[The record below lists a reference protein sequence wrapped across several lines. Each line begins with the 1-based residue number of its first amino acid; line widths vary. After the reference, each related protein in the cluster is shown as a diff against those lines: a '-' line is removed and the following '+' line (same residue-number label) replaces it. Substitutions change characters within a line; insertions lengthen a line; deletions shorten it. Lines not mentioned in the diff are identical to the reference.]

1 MLISSVVLGFRGTM
15 RRGRGGL
22 LVGLLLLAGW
32 RPAVARAVPPALQS
46 REVDSLRQLLARPQP
61 DSVRVLLLCQISDQ
75 LWTQRTDSAA
85 VYARK
90 ALDLARRAGY
100 RHGEGEAL
108 NRLGAALRESNLA
121 RALELFQ
128 QSLRLA
134 EATHD
139 QRLIAQNL
147 RSIGI
152 IYVYLRDK
160 RQGLAYYFRALKIGE
175 QLHDERR
182 VVIELSN
189 IGLAYDLFS
198 QLDSARLFQER
209 AYALARRLHTPTN
222 YILYGLGNVA
232 RKEGRIAQ
240 ARDFYLRS
248 IAESKQVHHVRSL
261 NFAYV
266 GLATLFQQMGR
277 SDSSIYYARLGCQ
290 AGGTNGFLRGV
301 LNASTLLTQD
311 FKARGLPDSALK
323 YQSLMLVMKDTLF
336 GQEKVMRLQSLN
348 YREQQRAQEAA
359 ASQAALKA
367 RYRTFALVAGLVALL
382 ALATLQGRHARRQK
396 RARQALEQSL
406 AELKTAQAQLVQ
418 REKMAFLGELT
429 AGIAHELQN
438 PLNFVKNFAEVS
450 TGLVDEMSG
459 GTRDPTGHGPARNT
473 VLEQEILAGLK
484 QNLRQISQHGQRA
497 TSIINGMLEH
507 SRTGT
512 SLRVPTDLNALVEES
527 LRLAYQGLR
536 TKEKS
541 FNANLTTDLAPALA
555 PVAVVP
561 QDLSRVLINL
571 FTNAFHAVQ
580 QRQRQP
586 PPSDSAGHGPVY
598 RPEVAVATRAVPE
611 GIEIRIRDNGTGIPA
626 KVLAKI
632 FQPFFTTKG
641 VGEGTGLGLS
651 LSYDIVTTGHGGT
664 LRVESQ
670 EGQGAE
676 FIIILPA

>member
-1 MLISSVVLGFRGTM
+1 LFRCPRLHWLGVL
-15 RRGRGGL
+15 L
-22 LVGLLLLAGW
+22 PLVALLLAG
-32 RPAVARAVPPALQS
+32 RPPAVARAVPPALQS
-46 REVDSLRQLLARPQP
+46 RAVDSLRQLLARPQS
-61 DSVRVLLLCQISDQ
+61 DTNRVLLLCQLSDQ

-85 VYARK
+85 GYARK
-90 ALDLARRAGY
+90 ALGLARRIGY
-100 RHGEGEAL
+100 RHGQGEAL

-139 QRLIAQNL
+139 QRLKAQNL

-152 IYVYLRDK
+152 IYVYLRDQ

-189 IGLAYDLFS
+189 IGLAYDLFN

-232 RKEGRIAQ
+232 RKQGQVAQ
-240 ARDFYLRS
+240 ARDFYHRS
-248 IAESKQVHHVRSL
+248 IAESKQVRHLRSL

-266 GLATLFQQMGR
+266 GLATLFQQLGQ

-290 AGGTNGFLRGV
+290 AGRTNGFLRGV
-301 LNASTLLTQD
+301 LNAATLLTQD

-336 GQEKVMRLQSLN
+336 GQEKVMRLQTLN
-348 YREQQRAQEAA
+348 YREQQRAQQAA
-359 ASQAALKA
+359 ASQAALKV
-367 RYRTFALVAGLVALL
+367 RYRTFGLVAGLVVLL
-382 ALATLQGRHARRQK
+382 ALALLLGRHARQQQH
-396 RARQALEQSL
+396 AREALEQSL
-406 AELKTAQAQLVQ
+406 AELKTAQDQLVQ

-450 TGLVDEMSG
+450 TDLVDEISDEQG
-459 GTRDPTGHGPARNT
+459 DPTGQNSARNT
-473 VLEQEILAGLK
+473 ALKAEILAGLK
-484 QNLRQISQHGQRA
+484 QNLQKISQHGQRA
-497 TSIINGMLEH
+497 SSIIRGMLEH
-507 SRTGT
+507 SRTGAGQ
-512 SLRVPTDLNALVEES
+512 REVTDLNALVDES

-536 TKEKS
+536 TKEKG
-541 FNANLTTDLAPALA
+541 FTAHLVTDFDPELPR
-555 PVAVVP
+555 VAVVP
-561 QDLSRVLINL
+561 QDLGRVLINL

-580 QRQRQP
+580 QRQRQLP
-586 PPSDSAGHGPVY
+586 ADHLGPGLIY
-598 RPEVAVATRAVPE
+598 RPEVAVTTQSVTG
-611 GIEIRIRDNGTGIPA
+611 GIEIRIRDNGTGIPEA
-626 KVLAKI
+626 VRAKI
-632 FQPFFTTKG
+632 FQPFFTTKS

-651 LSYDIVTTGHGGT
+651 LSHDIVTTGHGGT
-664 LRVESQ
+664 LRVETQ

-676 FIIILPA
+676 FIIALPV